1 MTWPNNQFII
11 IFKNDT
17 EENWDFE
24 NPILRE
30 SEIIV
35 VKQPLSLGYKLG
47 DGETHYKDLPFC
59 DLEYCLEYGYI
70 YTPAPAPFNKIKLL
84 LTSPGLAETIN

>member
-1 MTWPNNQFII
+1 MVI

-17 EENWDFE
+17 EENWDFV

-35 VKQPLSLGYKLG
+35 VTQPLSLGYKLG

-59 DLEYCLEYGYI
+59 DLEYCLEHGYI
-70 YTPAPAPFNKIKLL
+70 YAPTLAPFNKIKLH
-84 LTSPGLAETIN
+84 LTSPSLAQTIEKEK